1 MSGAAATRRRRN
13 VKELFVGL
21 GFLLPSLFGFL
32 LFFAYPTVRG
42 LFISFTDW
50 DLLTPAKFIGIDNYT
65 ALFADSAY
73 WNSLWVTVQY
83 VFWNIP
89 AQTVLALAIAMMM
102 NKLTKT
108 GFLKGAFLIPWL
120 IPNVIVAMLWLWL
133 LDPSVGYLDEVVKA
147 MGLPPLGFLANAD
160 TAMPLVAWI
169 NIWKWMGY
177 NALILYAGL
186 QGIPKEINEAA
197 VIDGANGWKEFTK
210 ITLPMLRPVLA
221 FILVTTIIGSFQIYD
236 TVAIATR
243 GGPVDAT
250 WVMNFYLFKYAFQE
264 YHMGYATAGSM
275 VLFALLFVVGL
286 VQMRMMRAGEA
297 D

>member
-1 MSGAAATRRRRN
+1 MSGVAAMKQRRN
-13 VKELFVGL
+13 AKDLFVGL
-21 GFLLPSLFGFL
+21 GFLLPSLIGFL

-50 DLLTPAKFIGIDNYT
+50 DLLSEAQFIGFDNYVT
-65 ALFADSAY
+65 LFEDSAY
-73 WNSLWVTVQY
+73 WNSLWVTFVY
-83 VFWNIP
+83 VLWNIP

-108 GFLKGAFLIPWL
+108 GFLKGAFLVPWL

-133 LDPSVGYLDEVVKA
+133 LDPSIGFLNEVVRALGMK
-147 MGLPPLGFLANAD
+147 PFGFLANAD
-160 TAMPLVAWI
+160 MAMPMVAWI

-197 VIDGANGWKEFTK
+197 VIDGANGWKEFTR

-236 TVAIATR
+236 TVAITTR

-250 WVMNFYLFKYAFQE
+250 WVMNFYLFKYAFQS
-264 YHMGYATAGSM
+264 YQMGFATAGSM
-275 VLFALLFVVGL
+275 VLFAWLFIVGL
-286 VQMRMMRAGEA
+286 VQMKMMRAGEA

>member
-1 MSGAAATRRRRN
+1 MSPTVRHSQRRS
-13 VKELFVGL
+13 KDPIIAL
-21 GFLLPSLFGFL
+21 GFLVPSLVGFL

-42 LFISFTDW
+42 LLISFTDW
-50 DLLTPAKFIGIDNYT
+50 DLLTPAKPVGLDNYV
-65 ALFADSAY
+65 ALFQDTAY

-83 VFWNIP
+83 VLWNIP
-89 AQTVLALAIAMMM
+89 VQTVLALAIAMMM
-102 NKLTKT
+102 HKLTKT
-108 GFLKGAFLIPWL
+108 GFLKGAFLVPWL

-133 LDPSVGYLDEVVKA
+133 LDPSVGFLDELVKS
-147 MGLPPLGFLANAD
+147 MGLQPLGFLANAD
-160 TAMPLVAWI
+160 TALPLIAWI

-177 NALILYAGL
+177 NALVLYAGL

-197 VIDGANGWKEFTK
+197 VIDGANGWKEFSR

-221 FILVTTIIGSFQIYD
+221 FILVTTVVGSFQIYD

-243 GGPVDAT
+243 GGPVDST

-264 YHMGYATAGSM
+264 YHMGYATAGSI
-275 VLFALLFVVGL
+275 VLFVLLFAVGL

>member
-1 MSGAAATRRRRN
+1 MTAGAAARRTGKTRD
-13 VKELFVGL
+13 LFVAL
-21 GFLLPSLFGFL
+21 GFLLPSLIGFF
-32 LFFAYPTVRG
+32 LFFAYPTARG
-42 LFISFTDW
+42 LVLSFTDW
-50 DLLTPAKFIGIDNYT
+50 DLLSDPSFIGFDNYL
-65 ALFADSAY
+65 ALFGDGAY
-73 WNSLWVTVQY
+73 WNSLWVTFLY
-83 VFWNIP
+83 VLWNIP
-89 AQTVLALAIAMMM
+89 AQTLLALAIALMM

-108 GFLKGAFLIPWL
+108 GLLKGAFLIPWL

-133 LDPSVGYLDEVVKA
+133 LDPSVGLLDEIVKA
-147 MGLPPLGFLANAD
+147 LGFAPLGFLADAD
-160 TAMPLVAWI
+160 TALPLVAWI

-197 VIDGANGWKEFTK
+197 VIDGANGWKEFTR

-221 FILVTTIIGSFQIYD
+221 FILVTTVIGSFQIYD
-236 TVAIATR
+236 TVAITTK

-250 WVMNFYLFKYAFQE
+250 WVMNFYLFKYAFQQ

-275 VLFALLFVVGL
+275 VLFALLFVVG
-286 VQMRMMRAGEA
+286 VIQMRMMRAGEA

>member
-1 MSGAAATRRRRN
+1 
-13 VKELFVGL
+13 V
-21 GFLLPSLFGFL
+21 GFLA
-32 LFFAYPTVRG
+32 FFAYPTLRG
-42 LFISFTDW
+42 LVLSFTDW
-50 DLLTPAKFIGIDNYT
+50 DLLTPANFIGFDNYVE
-65 ALFADSAY
+65 LFADSAY
-73 WNSLWVTVQY
+73 WNSLWVTCLY
-83 VFWNIP
+83 VLWNIP

-108 GFLKGAFLIPWL
+108 GFLKGAFLVPWL

-133 LDPSVGYLDEVVKA
+133 LDPSVGFIDEVVK
-147 MGLPPLGFLANAD
+147 GLGFRPLGFLADAD
-160 TAMPLVAWI
+160 LAMPMVAWI

-197 VIDGANGWKEFTK
+197 VIDGAQPWTEFWR

-221 FILVTTIIGSFQIYD
+221 FILVTTVIGSFQIYD
-236 TVAIATR
+236 TVAITTK
-243 GGPVDAT
+243 GGPVDVT
-250 WVMNFYLFKYAFQE
+250 WVMNFYLFKYAFQQ
-264 YHMGYATAGSM
+264 YHMGFATAGSM

>member
-1 MSGAAATRRRRN
+1 MTAGAVARRTG
-13 VKELFVGL
+13 KPKDLFVAL
-21 GFLLPSLFGFL
+21 GFLVPSLIGFF
-32 LFFAYPTVRG
+32 LFFAYPAVRG
-42 LFISFTDW
+42 LALSFTDW
-50 DLLTPAKFIGIDNYT
+50 DLLSEPQFIGFDNYL
-65 ALFADSAY
+65 ALFEDSAY
-73 WNSLWVTVQY
+73 WNSLWVTIQY
-83 VFWNIP
+83 VLWNIP
-89 AQTVLALAIAMMM
+89 AQTLLALAIAMMM

-108 GFLKGAFLIPWL
+108 GLLKGAFLVPWL

-133 LDPSVGYLDEVVKA
+133 LDPAVGLLDEVVKA
-147 MGLPPLGFLANAD
+147 MGFPPQGFLANAD

-197 VIDGANGWKEFTK
+197 VIDGANGWKEFTR

-221 FILVTTIIGSFQIYD
+221 FILVTTVIGSFQIYD
-236 TVAIATR
+236 TVAITTK

-250 WVMNFYLFKYAFQE
+250 WVMNFYLFKYAFQQ